1 MKTLFSFILVLV
13 VFSSPASA
21 LSKKE
26 VKEIIK
32 QAYPGARISEIE
44 KETFQ
49 GQNVHEVDFRHDGQ
63 KLEAIISLEGE
74 IIKVDIDD

>member
-1 MKTLFSFILVLV
+1 MKTLFTFILVLV

-49 GQNVHEVDFRHDGQ
+49 GQKVHEIDFRHEGQ
-63 KLEAIISLEGE
+63 KLEAIISLDGE